1 MESGNAPDLTLL
13 VQIIN
18 FFILFGLLRWKL
30 FRPLMKILE
39 ERQEKIKSDLD
50 KADQAREEAMSLK
63 KDYENKLKESFK
75 EAQGIVNEATQ
86 KGEKVKSELMEK
98 GKEEVMKMKQ
108 EGKNQINLEKEKAI
122 GELRKDVS
130 GLAVDIAS
138 RLIKKNIDE
147 ASNRELINEFI
158 GELKS

>member
-1 MESGNAPDLTLL
+1 
-13 VQIIN
+13 
-18 FFILFGLLRWKL
+18 
-30 FRPLMKILE
+30 MKILE

-50 KADQAREEAMSLK
+50 KAEQTKEEALALK
-63 KDYENKLKESFK
+63 KDYEDKLKESLK
-75 EAQGIVNEATQ
+75 EAQNIINDATLR
-86 KGEKVKSELMEK
+86 GEKVKAELMEK
-98 GKEEVMKMKQ
+98 GKEEVGRMKEEGNKQ
-108 EGKNQINLEKEKAI
+108 IQLEKEKAI

-130 GLAVDIAS
+130 GLAVNIAS